1 MTTIALT
8 GSVDGFFHEVVGE
21 AMKARRI
28 DASDGTRS
36 YLVAMLADY
45 GRTPD
50 AAAAMRGSLT
60 LELDQALH
68 LTAPAER
75 FERLR
80 MLGDAVLYA
89 SGFFHDHFEAR
100 GIDPRYVHGIGTR
113 AYGTA
118 ASMLR
123 SGSSTTSVEEQAV
136 QIDVF
141 GELAQRFDAFA
152 SVIEEIA
159 DLTLARSA
167 GGNASSKG
175 VLKVYERWLRTGSTT
190 LAQALGEHGLVP
202 MRGPKGLS

>member
-1 MTTIALT
+1 MTTISLT
-8 GSVDGFFHEVVGE
+8 GSVDGFFHEVVGD

-28 DASDGTRS
+28 EASDVTRS
-36 YLVAMLADY
+36 YLVALLADY
-45 GRTPD
+45 SRQTPP
-50 AAAAMRGSLT
+50 MRGSLT
-60 LELDQALH
+60 LELDEALH
-68 LTAPAER
+68 IAVPAER

-80 MLGDAVLYA
+80 TLGDAVLYA

-118 ASMLR
+118 ANMLR
-123 SGSSTTSVEEQAV
+123 SGSSTTSVEEQAL

-167 GGNASSKG
+167 NTSASSKG
-175 VLKVYERWLRTGSTT
+175 VLKVYERWLRTGSST
-190 LAQALGEHGLVP
+190 LAHALGEHGLVP